1 MAERVESE
9 IPYPGDVD
17 LEDEARLQRLV
28 LDTFPIVDQWQK
40 VSTFVPGSGSE
51 LKGDDTDW
59 PPFAASQV
67 AWFSIASA
75 VEHLYAVRVHLAPLG
90 EVQGTLLAL
99 AHQTLVR
106 TALVSGSIAVWMLA
120 PPERALRVKRAR
132 EYTAFSYDQHRLFLA
147 GLLEHAPEH
156 IGTQKVLE
164 GVEQR
169 RQELAAL
176 RLLNGEKATFNTT
189 DTISTAASVVFAP
202 DAAREV
208 VLGWRV
214 GSGAAHALPH
224 SLLGRPGV
232 VPTSAPDRDGS
243 RLFLAQGS
251 FALIANQYMAAY
263 YVAERAWSLLRKRGL

>member
-1 MAERVESE
+1 MAERPESE
-9 IPYPGDVD
+9 VPYPGDVD

-28 LDTFPIVDQWQK
+28 LATFPIVDQWQK
-40 VSTFVPGSGSE
+40 VSTFVPGSGSQ

-75 VEHLYAVRVHLAPLG
+75 VEHLYAVRVHLEPLG

-156 IGTQKVLE
+156 TGTQKVLE
-164 GVEQR
+164 RVEQR
-169 RQELAAL
+169 RRELAVV
-176 RLLNGEKATFNTT
+176 RLGSGEKSTFNTT
-189 DTISTAASVVFAP
+189 RTIEVAASIAFPP

-232 VPTSAPDRDGS
+232 VPASAPDGDGT
-243 RLFLAQGS
+243 RLFTAQGS
-251 FALIANQYMAAY
+251 FAIIANQYMAAY
-263 YVAERAWSLLRKRGL
+263 YMTNQAWHLLRERGL